1 MTDTVRIHCLNT
13 NEYKEVRIGS
23 SLEELIEVFGVKKPY
38 LIANAKVNNKTE
50 SLAYQVYRPRRVEFV
65 DISDSSAMRTYVRS
79 LCFVLAK
86 AVDDVMPHA
95 EVYIE
100 HAVSRGYYFN
110 IESDVEDIQLG
121 DKELLTIKN
130 RMQEIID
137 ADIPFVQVEEEI
149 ADVVK
154 LFRENRME
162 DKALLLETSDDL
174 LYARYSK
181 LDNYIDYYYG
191 CLLPSSGY
199 LHWFDVVP
207 YNGGFLLVVPN
218 RQNPVELEPVIPQQK
233 LLKVYREHLEFLKI
247 SKLDNVGDLNKA
259 IRTNKIS
266 EIIQVSEAYQ
276 ANEIADI
283 AKQITEKYNDGLRV
297 VLISGPSS
305 SGKTT
310 FRKRLEVQLV
320 VNRLKPVGISLDDY
334 FIERDLTPLDEFGE
348 KDYESLYAI
357 DLELF
362 ENQIIALLNEEEI
375 ELPSYNFVT
384 GKREFKNR
392 KLKMD
397 KKSVLIVEGIHALN
411 PKLTEHVARDKK
423 FMIYVS
429 ALTSISLD
437 NHNWI
442 PPADNRLLRR
452 IVRDNRYRGYSAQD
466 TISRWDSVRR
476 GEDKWI
482 FPYQENADAMF
493 NSAMIYELA
502 AIRRHAEPV
511 LQQVPRVVKEY
522 SEAYRLLKFLRYFN
536 YIADRELPPTS
547 LLREFL
553 GGSSFRY

>member
-13 NEYKEVRIGS
+13 NEYKDVRVGS

-50 SLAYQVYRPRRVEFV
+50 SLTYQVYRPRRVEYV

-79 LCFVLAK
+79 LCFVLSK
-86 AVDDVMPHA
+86 AVDDTLPDA

-100 HAVSRGYYFN
+100 HAVSRGYYFH
-110 IESDVEDIQLG
+110 IESNVEVG
-121 DKELLTIKN
+121 EKELMAVKK

-137 ADIPFVQVEEEI
+137 ADIPFIQVEEEI
-149 ADVVK
+149 AEVVK
-154 LFRENRME
+154 LFRENGMK

-191 CLLPSSGY
+191 CLLPSSAY
-199 LHWFDVVP
+199 LHLFDVVP

-283 AKQITEKYNDGLRV
+283 AKEITERYNDGLRV

-310 FRKRLEVQLV
+310 FRKRLEVQLY

-334 FIERDLTPLDEFGE
+334 FIDRDLTPFDEFGE
-348 KDYESLYAI
+348 RDYESLYAI

-384 GKREFKNR
+384 GKREFRNR
-392 KLKMD
+392 RLVMD

-411 PKLTEHVARDKK
+411 PKLTEHIARDKK
-423 FMIYVS
+423 YMIYVS

-452 IVRDNRYRGYSAQD
+452 IVRDNRYRGYSARD

-476 GEDKWI
+476 GEEKWI
-482 FPYQENADAMF
+482 FPYQENADVMF

-511 LQQVPRVVKEY
+511 LQQVPRVVEEY

>member
-13 NEYKEVRIGS
+13 NEYKDVRVGS

-50 SLAYQVYRPRRVEFV
+50 SLTYQVYRPRRVEYV

-79 LCFVLAK
+79 LCFVLSK
-86 AVDDVMPHA
+86 AVDDTLPDA

-100 HAVSRGYYFN
+100 HAVSRGYYFH
-110 IESDVEDIQLG
+110 IESNMEVGE
-121 DKELLTIKN
+121 KELMAVKK

-137 ADIPFVQVEEEI
+137 ADIPFIQVEEEI
-149 ADVVK
+149 AEVVK
-154 LFRENRME
+154 LFRENGMK

-191 CLLPSSGY
+191 CLLPSSAY
-199 LHWFDVVP
+199 LHLFDVVP

-283 AKQITEKYNDGLRV
+283 AKEITERYNDGLRV

-310 FRKRLEVQLV
+310 FRKRLEVQLY

-334 FIERDLTPLDEFGE
+334 FIDRDLTPLDEFGE

-384 GKREFKNR
+384 GKREFRNR
-392 KLKMD
+392 RLVMD

-411 PKLTEHVARDKK
+411 PKLTEHIARDKK
-423 FMIYVS
+423 YMIYVS

-452 IVRDNRYRGYSAQD
+452 IVRDNRYRGYSARD

-476 GEDKWI
+476 GEEKWI
-482 FPYQENADAMF
+482 FPYQENADVMF

-511 LQQVPRVVKEY
+511 LQQVPRVVEEY
-522 SEAYRLLKFLRYFN
+522 SEAYRLLKFLRYFIH
-536 YIADRELPPTS
+536 IADRELPPTS

>member
-13 NEYKEVRIGS
+13 NEYKDVRVGS

-50 SLAYQVYRPRRVEFV
+50 SLTYQVYRPRRVEYV

-79 LCFVLAK
+79 LCFVLSK
-86 AVDDVMPHA
+86 AVDDTLPDA

-100 HAVSRGYYFN
+100 HAVSRGYYFH
-110 IESDVEDIQLG
+110 IESNMEVGE
-121 DKELLTIKN
+121 KELMAVKK

-137 ADIPFVQVEEEI
+137 ADIPFIQVEEEI
-149 ADVVK
+149 AEVVK
-154 LFRENRME
+154 LFRENGMK

-191 CLLPSSGY
+191 CLLPSSAY
-199 LHWFDVVP
+199 LHLFDVVP

-283 AKQITEKYNDGLRV
+283 AKEITERYNDGLRV

-310 FRKRLEVQLV
+310 FRKRLEVQLY

-334 FIERDLTPLDEFGE
+334 FIDRDLTPLDEFGE

-384 GKREFKNR
+384 GKREFRNR
-392 KLKMD
+392 RLVMD

-411 PKLTEHVARDKK
+411 PKLTEHIARDKK
-423 FMIYVS
+423 YMIYVS

-452 IVRDNRYRGYSAQD
+452 IVRDNRYRGYSARD

-476 GEDKWI
+476 GEEKWI
-482 FPYQENADAMF
+482 FPYQENADVMF

-511 LQQVPRVVKEY
+511 LQQVPRVVEEY

>member
-1 MTDTVRIHCLNT
+1 MTDTVRVHCLNT
-13 NEYKEVRIGS
+13 DEYKDVRVGS

-38 LIANAKVNNKTE
+38 LIANARVNNKTE
-50 SLAYQVYRPRRVEFV
+50 SLAYQVFRPRRVEFV

-86 AVDDVMPHA
+86 AVHDSFPNA

-110 IESDVEDIQLG
+110 IESDVKIG
-121 DKELLTIKN
+121 DKELLTVKN

-149 ADVVK
+149 EDVVK
-154 LFRENRME
+154 LFRENNME

-174 LYARYSK
+174 LYARYSN
-181 LDNYIDYYYG
+181 LDGYIDYYYG

-199 LHWFDVVP
+199 LSLFDIVP

-218 RQNPVELEPVIPQQK
+218 RQHPVELEPIIPQQK
-233 LLKVYREHLEFLKI
+233 MLQVYREHLEFLKI

-276 ANEIADI
+276 ANEISDI
-283 AKQITEKYNDGLRV
+283 AKEITNRYGDGLRV

-334 FIERDLTPLDEFGE
+334 FIDRDQTPLDEYGD

-362 ENQIIALLNEEEI
+362 ENQIIQLLNGEEI
-375 ELPSYNFVT
+375 QLPSYNFVT
-384 GKREFKNR
+384 GKREYRNR
-392 KLKMD
+392 RLAMD

-411 PKLTEHVARDKK
+411 PKLTEHIARDAK

-476 GEDKWI
+476 GENKWI
-482 FPYQENADAMF
+482 FPYQENADVMF

-511 LQQVPRVVKEY
+511 LQQVPRRAKEY
-522 SEAYRLLKFLRYFN
+522 SEAHRLLKFLRYFN
-536 YIADRELPPTS
+536 YIGDRELPPTS

>member
-13 NEYKEVRIGS
+13 NEYKDVRVGS

-50 SLAYQVYRPRRVEFV
+50 SLTYQVYRPRRVEYV

-79 LCFVLAK
+79 LCFVLSK
-86 AVDDVMPHA
+86 AVDDTLPDA

-100 HAVSRGYYFN
+100 HAVSRGYYFH
-110 IESDVEDIQLG
+110 IESNVEVG
-121 DKELLTIKN
+121 EKELMAVKK

-137 ADIPFVQVEEEI
+137 ADIPFIQVEEEI
-149 ADVVK
+149 AEVVK
-154 LFRENRME
+154 LFRENGMK

-191 CLLPSSGY
+191 CLLPSSAY
-199 LHWFDVVP
+199 LHLFDVVP

-283 AKQITEKYNDGLRV
+283 AKEITERYNDGLRV

-310 FRKRLEVQLV
+310 FRKRLEVQLY

-334 FIERDLTPLDEFGE
+334 FIDRDLTPLDEFGE

-357 DLELF
+357 DLDLF

-384 GKREFKNR
+384 GKREFRNR
-392 KLKMD
+392 RLVMD

-411 PKLTEHVARDKK
+411 PKLTEHIARDKK
-423 FMIYVS
+423 YMIYVS

-452 IVRDNRYRGYSAQD
+452 IVRDNRYRGYSARD

-476 GEDKWI
+476 GEEKWI
-482 FPYQENADAMF
+482 FPYQENADVMF

-511 LQQVPRVVKEY
+511 LQQVPRVVEEY

>member
-423 FMIYVS
+423 VMIYVS

-482 FPYQENADAMF
+482 FPFQENADAMF

>member
-1 MTDTVRIHCLNT
+1 MIDTVRIHCLNT
-13 NEYKEVRIGS
+13 NEYKDVRVGS

-50 SLAYQVYRPRRVEFV
+50 SLTYRVYRPRRVEYV

-79 LCFVLAK
+79 LCFVLSK
-86 AVDDVMPHA
+86 AVDDTLPDA

-100 HAVSRGYYFN
+100 HAVSRGYYFH
-110 IESDVEDIQLG
+110 IESNMEVGE
-121 DKELLTIKN
+121 KELMAVKK

-137 ADIPFVQVEEEI
+137 ADIPFIQVEEEI
-149 ADVVK
+149 AEVVK
-154 LFRENRME
+154 LFCENGME

-181 LDNYIDYYYG
+181 LDNYVDYYYG
-191 CLLPSSGY
+191 CLLPSSAY
-199 LHWFDVVP
+199 LHLFDVVP

-247 SKLDNVGDLNKA
+247 SRLDNVGDLNKA

-283 AKQITEKYNDGLRV
+283 AREITERHNDGLRV

-310 FRKRLEVQLV
+310 FRKRLEVQLY
-320 VNRLKPVGISLDDY
+320 VNRLKPLGISLDDY
-334 FIERDLTPLDEFGE
+334 FIDRDLTPLDEFGE

-384 GKREFKNR
+384 GKREFRNR
-392 KLKMD
+392 RLAMD

-411 PKLTEHVARDKK
+411 PKLTEHIARDKK
-423 FMIYVS
+423 FMVYVS

-452 IVRDNRYRGYSAQD
+452 IIRDNRYRGYSARD

-476 GEDKWI
+476 GEEKWI
-482 FPYQENADAMF
+482 FPYQENADVMF

-511 LQQVPRVVKEY
+511 LQQVPRAAKEY
-522 SEAYRLLKFLRYFN
+522 SEAYRLLKFLCYFN
-536 YIADRELPPTS
+536 YIGDKELPPTS

>member
-1 MTDTVRIHCLNT
+1 MIDTVRIHCLNT
-13 NEYKEVRIGS
+13 GEYKDVPVGS
-23 SLEELIEVFGVKKPY
+23 SLEELIDIFGVKKTY
-38 LIANAKVNNKTE
+38 LIANARVNNKTE
-50 SLAYQVYRPRRVEFV
+50 ALTYKVYHPRRVEFN
-65 DISDSSAMRTYVRS
+65 DLSDSSAMRTYVRS
-79 LCFVLAK
+79 LCFVLSK
-86 AVDDVMPHA
+86 AVDDTLHNAKVF
-95 EVYIE
+95 IE
-100 HAVSRGYYFN
+100 HAVSRGYYFY
-110 IESDVEDIQLG
+110 IESEEAVGE
-121 DKELLTIKN
+121 KELMAIKK

-137 ADIPFVQVEEEI
+137 ANIPFVQVEEEI
-149 ADVVK
+149 DQVVK
-154 LFRENRME
+154 LFRENGMD
-162 DKALLLETSDDL
+162 DKALLLETSDEL

-191 CLLPSSGY
+191 CLLPSTGY
-199 LHWFDVVP
+199 LNLFDVVP
-207 YNGGFLLVVPN
+207 YNGGYLLVIPN

-233 LLKVYREHLEFLKI
+233 LLKVYREHIEFLKI

-259 IRTNKIS
+259 IRSNKIS
-266 EIIQVSEAYQ
+266 EIIQISEAYQ

-283 AKQITEKYNDGLRV
+283 AKEITDRYNDGLRV

-310 FRKRLEVQLV
+310 FRKRLEVQLY

-334 FIERDLTPLDEFGE
+334 FIDREHTPLDEFGE

-357 DLELF
+357 DLDLF
-362 ENQIIALLNEEEI
+362 EKHVIALLNGEEI

-384 GKREFKNR
+384 GQREFRNHR
-392 KLKMD
+392 LVMD
-397 KKSVLIVEGIHALN
+397 NKSVLIVEGIHALN
-411 PKLTEHVARDKK
+411 PKLTEHISRNQK
-423 FMIYVS
+423 FMVYVS

-452 IVRDNRYRGYSAQD
+452 IVRDSRYRGYSAQE

-476 GEDKWI
+476 GEEKWI
-482 FPYQENADAMF
+482 FPFQENADVMF

-511 LQQVPRVVKEY
+511 LQQVPRVAKEY

-536 YIADRELPPTS
+536 YIGDKELPPTS